1 MKQKTKISGQES
13 WIEFLQPFFAG
24 TTIPHARGIA
34 QLIGRCVKVNP
45 KNDDLVTAISTAFMF
60 TSLRANCDANRSIA
74 EETERSYK
82 TNKFLTIWNEENEK
96 KGR

>member
-1 MKQKTKISGQES
+1 MKK
-13 WIEFLQPFFAG
+13 L
-24 TTIPHARGIA
+24 
-34 QLIGRCVKVNP
+34 KVHTS
-45 KNDDLVTAISTAFMF
+45 KAFMF

-82 TNKFLTIWNEENEK
+82 TNKFLTMWNEENEK

>member
-1 MKQKTKISGQES
+1 MKE
-13 WIEFLQPFFAG
+13 L
-24 TTIPHARGIA
+24 
-34 QLIGRCVKVNP
+34 KVHTS
-45 KNDDLVTAISTAFMF
+45 KAFMF

>member
-1 MKQKTKISGQES
+1 MKQKTKISGQVS
-13 WIEFLQPFFAG
+13 WIAFLQLFFAG
-24 TTIPHARGIA
+24 TTIPHARVIA
-34 QLIGRCVKVNP
+34 QLIGRGVKVDQ
-45 KNDDLVTAISTAFMF
+45 KKDDLVTAISTAFMF

-82 TNKFLTIWNEENEK
+82 TNKFLTMWNEENEK